1 MKKLLFLLAC
11 LFPLIAGAQTYP
23 SPTFNVL
30 TLQTPLAATSGG
42 TGVSNS
48 SNITLAG
55 PLTTSGAFSLT
66 LTTTAATNVTLP
78 TSGTLLTSSGA
89 AGLYAPIASPTFTGT
104 VTIPSGASISGYAPL
119 ASPTFTGTVTIP
131 SGASISGYA
140 PLASPTFTGTVT
152 IPTGASISGYA
163 LLASPTFTGTVT
175 IPGGTINNTSVG
187 ATTASTGSFTSLQ
200 HSLQETDKS
209 YTYNTP
215 TTGTTVT
222 IATGTGRAIIAPA
235 GTLAALTVTLPA
247 CTTGYDG
254 SLVKFDLTTAI
265 TALTVN
271 ATSGTVSNAPTA
283 GTAGQ
288 TNSYICRG
296 ANTTWYPL

>member
-1 MKKLLFLLAC
+1 MMKKLIFLLAF
-11 LFPLIAGAQTYP
+11 LLPLVASAQTYP
-23 SPTFNVL
+23 SPTFNIL
-30 TLQTPLAATSGG
+30 TLQTPLAASSGG
-42 TGVSNS
+42 TGIANS

-55 PLTTSGAFSLT
+55 PLVTSGAFSLT

-78 TSGTLLTSSGA
+78 VSGTLLTSASV
-89 AGLYAPIASPTFTGT
+89 AGTYAPIASPTFTG
-104 VTIPSGASISGYAPL
+104 S
-119 ASPTFTGTVTIP
+119 
-131 SGASISGYA
+131 
-140 PLASPTFTGTVT
+140 
-152 IPTGASISGYA
+152 
-163 LLASPTFTGTVT
+163 VT
-175 IPGGTINNTSVG
+175 IPGGSINGSSIG

-235 GTLAALTVTLPA
+235 GTLAALTITLPA
-247 CTTGYDG
+247 CSSGYDG
-254 SLVKFDLTTAI
+254 SLVKFDLTVAV

-271 ATSGTVSNAPTA
+271 ATSGTVSNAPTV

-296 ANTTWYPL
+296 TNTTWYPL

>member
-1 MKKLLFLLAC
+1 MKKLLLFLAC
-11 LFPLIAGAQTYP
+11 LLLPLNALAQTYP
-23 SPTFNVL
+23 SPEFNVL
-30 TLQTPLAATSGG
+30 TLQTPLASSSGG
-42 TGVSNS
+42 TGVANT

-55 PLTTSGAFSLT
+55 PLTTSGAFALT
-66 LTTTAATNVTLP
+66 FTTTAATTLTLP
-78 TSGTLLTSSGA
+78 TSGTLLTSAGA
-89 AGLYAPIASPTFTGT
+89 ASTYAPIASPTFTGT

-119 ASPTFTGTVTIP
+119 ASPTFTG
-131 SGASISGYA
+131 S
-140 PLASPTFTGTVT
+140 
-152 IPTGASISGYA
+152 
-163 LLASPTFTGTVT
+163 VT
-175 IPGGTINNTSVG
+175 IPGGTINGTTIG
-187 ATTASTGSFTSLQ
+187 ATTASTGAFTSLQ

-209 YTYNTP
+209 YTFNTP

-222 IATGTGRAIIAPA
+222 IAAGTGRAIIAPA

-254 SLVKFDLTTAI
+254 SLAKFDLTTAI

-288 TNSYICRG
+288 VSGWICHG